1 MFIDNGFGRAYSLCF
16 SHGNHYDVIYP
27 AATMRALELCQSIV
41 YDIVGSTTGLPQP
54 SAGGVEPY
62 KNLEMNWWRT
72 SLAQQQNADLT
83 VARALQTGSLF
94 LIGESIFSKTYL
106 SAAQKPANESK
117 KGNHWQTV
125 GQKKTG
131 RTKSV
136 PTTAPHQPTDNPEAE
151 ALMVI

>member
-94 LIGESIFSKTYL
+94 LIGGVNFLKKHIFQQHRSLPMSQREGITGKRWGKR
-106 SAAQKPANESK
+106 KPVAPNPYQ
-117 KGNHWQTV
+117 QTL
-125 GQKKTG
+125 
-131 RTKSV
+131 RTSPPIILKRK
-136 PTTAPHQPTDNPEAE
+136 H
-151 ALMVI
+151 